1 MAKRT
6 SDTHPIKIA
15 TIKITTTPI
24 SAKLGIT
31 FCPGKKSKSIY
42 GEPWDRNLDLD
53 LDEISAWGTHTLITL
68 LEPHE
73 LRELQVEQLGQKTN
87 ERGMRWI
94 HMPIKDI
101 SIPTEE
107 FELLWQT
114 HRTHLLN
121 TLKSGR
127 SVVVHCRGGLGRA
140 GTIGARILIELGYEP
155 RDAIKAIRNKRPGA
169 IETPEQASYVLNLK
183 NSAKSKSENWFK
195 SITGFSETDYKS
207 TQKKISVIDG
217 FLYVCKVN
225 TGYRVGNFQMFSLPE
240 IRSQIPDPEFE
251 TKRSSIKV
259 IQGDV
264 RELHSISENNLSL
277 FQVASQFNCLEMV
290 DPSVT
295 PEDGVL
301 RYEHDNTQGPACAIA
316 AGAATIYRNYLIDS
330 NGKIGQSANKQLDCS
345 NELKHKLAEDM
356 GVEPNSLWG
365 MKNGYAIFTNDSL
378 LALHKYLTSCDPNTL
393 ASYKDSLR
401 IGLQTGASVTDIK
414 AQQNQLVSQAF
425 SSALPISYH
434 QIDEVELWGP
444 ITRLILCA
452 TYRLT
457 LNLAVLNRLRTGNRK
472 VFLTLVGCGAFQ
484 NPKHWV
490 YKAVMDEIKLVI
502 NADLDIHIVSYEAP
516 DPKLLSLVSDFAQ

>member
-53 LDEISAWGTHTLITL
+53 LDEISARGTHTLITL

-183 NSAKSKSENWFK
+183 NSAKSKPENWFK

-207 TQKKISVIDG
+207 TQ
-217 FLYVCKVN
+217 N
-225 TGYRVGNFQMFSLPE
+225 
-240 IRSQIPDPEFE
+240 
-251 TKRSSIKV
+251 KRS
-259 IQGDV
+259 
-264 RELHSISENNLSL
+264 N
-277 FQVASQFNCLEMV
+277 
-290 DPSVT
+290 
-295 PEDGVL
+295 
-301 RYEHDNTQGPACAIA
+301 
-316 AGAATIYRNYLIDS
+316 
-330 NGKIGQSANKQLDCS
+330 
-345 NELKHKLAEDM
+345 
-356 GVEPNSLWG
+356 
-365 MKNGYAIFTNDSL
+365 
-378 LALHKYLTSCDPNTL
+378 
-393 ASYKDSLR
+393 
-401 IGLQTGASVTDIK
+401 
-414 AQQNQLVSQAF
+414 
-425 SSALPISYH
+425 
-434 QIDEVELWGP
+434 
-444 ITRLILCA
+444 
-452 TYRLT
+452 
-457 LNLAVLNRLRTGNRK
+457 
-472 VFLTLVGCGAFQ
+472 
-484 NPKHWV
+484 
-490 YKAVMDEIKLVI
+490 
-502 NADLDIHIVSYEAP
+502 
-516 DPKLLSLVSDFAQ
+516 